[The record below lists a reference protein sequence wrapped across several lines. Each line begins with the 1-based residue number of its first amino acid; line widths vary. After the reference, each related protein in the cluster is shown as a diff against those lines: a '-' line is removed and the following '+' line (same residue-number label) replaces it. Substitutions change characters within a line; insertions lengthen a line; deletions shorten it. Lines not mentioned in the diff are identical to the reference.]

1 MIPIGDINPRRHFP
15 WATLLVVVAN
25 TLIFLFMELLPSS
38 TQTGIYYAGG
48 IIPYRLTVLGGW
60 SSWLTIL
67 SSMFLHGGWSHIIG
81 NMIFLWVFGDNIEDR
96 FGPLGFLALYLL
108 SGAVAGLT
116 QVVFNPLSQV
126 PIIGA
131 SGAISGIAGAYLL
144 LFPKARIRV
153 LFTVIIFWRIVEVR
167 AAAFLIIWFLWQL
180 IQGVISLSTASG
192 GGVAWFAH
200 VGGFAAGLLLA
211 ILFGG
216 KRQRQS
222 EYEAF

>member
-1 MIPIGDINPRRHFP
+1 MIPIGDINPRRRFP
-15 WATLLVVVAN
+15 WATLLVIVAN
-25 TLIFLFMELLPSS
+25 TLIFLLMQLLPPS
-38 TQTGIYYAGG
+38 TRTGIYYTGG
-48 IIPYRLTVLGGW
+48 IIPYHLTVLGGW
-60 SSWLTIL
+60 SAWLTIL
-67 SSMFLHGGWSHIIG
+67 SSMFLHGGWSHLIG

-116 QVVFNPLSQV
+116 QVVFNPLSEV

-153 LFTVIIFWRIVEVR
+153 LFTVIIFWRVVEVR

-180 IQGVISLSTASG
+180 IQGVVSLSTTSG

-200 VGGFAAGLLLA
+200 VGGFATGLILA

-216 KRQRQS
+216 RRRQIP
-222 EYEAF
+222 EYEV